1 MLCAPFFH
9 ARPVLSRWFV
19 LSVYTLFA
27 GMQGMVW
34 AVPGAVSATYTV
46 GGVYGLSGD
55 TVQLLLN
62 YGPIFYLAF
71 ALPVSA
77 DLDRFGI
84 RFTVLSGVAL
94 VLASCVL
101 RLFANDASPASIALI
116 HASFILNAAAGPAAM
131 AVPSKL
137 ANDWFAPHQRTT
149 ACAIAA
155 LGNQA
160 GALVLYL
167 AVAAAFP
174 KPTRA
179 DNFKLNAFLAALALL
194 NAAGAAAYLPSHPA
208 APPSAS
214 AALSRGGEAQVTL
227 ASLGRAARALARNA
241 PFLVVTAAYALSSG
255 ILNCV
260 NGLLP
265 QNVANLGGDQ
275 GTAGWINFAANA
287 AAAAVGV
294 GVAWAADQTKGA
306 WGGAQ
311 KAALVATLGV
321 AGAGA
326 AAYAALIAGVGGVGW
341 TASTKLAIVGAAY
354 AVSSAAQGAAIPLM
368 FEAAAEQTGAKGG
381 GGGGADHGADGGADS
396 GLSLEGLRWADEGLP
411 LEGLLGGAPLAE
423 PVPAGTMLMVMTSL
437 SNLTSLITLL
447 MPNSSFFAWANWA
460 GAGVFVGGSLAV
472 AAWLPGSVPRTR
484 FDQEKAADVQ

>member
-1 MLCAPFFH
+1 MRCTNLKTA
-9 ARPVLSRWFV
+9 RWFV

-27 GMQGMVW
+27 GLQGMVW
-34 AVPGAVSATYTV
+34 AVPGAVRTTYTDF
-46 GGVYGLSGD
+46 YALSGD

-77 DLDRFGI
+77 HLDRFGI

-137 ANDWFAPHQRTT
+137 ANDWFEPHQRTT

-155 LGNQA
+155 LGNQS

-174 KPTRA
+174 APTRA
-179 DNFKLNAFLAALALL
+179 DNFKLNAFLAALAAL

-208 APPSAS
+208 VPPSAS
-214 AALSRGGEAQVTL
+214 AALSRGGEARVTL
-227 ASLGRAARALARNA
+227 ASLGRAARVLARNV

-265 QNVANLGGDQ
+265 QNVATLGGDQ

-294 GVAWAADQTKGA
+294 GVAWAADRTKGA

-311 KAALVATLGV
+311 KAALVAMLGV

-326 AAYAALIAGVGGVGW
+326 AAYAALIAGVGGVDW
-341 TASTKLAIVGAAY
+341 AAPTKLAVVGAAY
-354 AVSSAAQGAAIPLM
+354 VVSSAAQGAAIPLM
-368 FEAAAEQTGAKGG
+368 FEAAAEQTGVKGG
-381 GGGGADHGADGGADS
+381 GGGGADDGADGGADG
-396 GLSLEGLRWADEGLP
+396 GLS

-437 SNLTSLITLL
+437 SNLASLITLL
-447 MPNSSFFAWANWA
+447 TPSSSFFAWANWA
-460 GAGVFVGGSLAV
+460 GASVFVGGSFAV

-484 FDQEKAADVQ
+484 FDQEKAAEVQ